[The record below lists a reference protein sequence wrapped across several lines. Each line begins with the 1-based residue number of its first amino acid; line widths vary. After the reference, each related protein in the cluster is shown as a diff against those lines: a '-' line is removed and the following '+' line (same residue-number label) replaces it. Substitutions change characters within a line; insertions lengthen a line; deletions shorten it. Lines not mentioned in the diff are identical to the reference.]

1 MAGKDARHRW
11 VIAGSF
17 AVQAAVIAV
26 VAISSARADSAG
38 SGAVFSPPP
47 PVAIPAPAAAPTGT
61 PPVPAAP
68 TPAVPLPPGEIG
80 VVVSATQPGGAVQA
94 GDIGFPAPEDP
105 PRLVITPGVPVAITV
120 DVTVQAGDSVRGLWL
135 GIAADQWTGTLH
147 VERRLLSVGQPLGP
161 GRYTFTLHWTMP
173 AGASAGSGKLLVL
186 DAQRPDGAD
195 EAPIAELAAG

>member
-17 AVQAAVIAV
+17 AAQAAVIAV
-26 VAISSARADSAG
+26 VAINSARADSAG
-38 SGAVFSPPP
+38 SSAEFGPAPPA
-47 PVAIPAPAAAPTGT
+47 AIPAPAAA

-68 TPAVPLPPGEIG
+68 TPAVPLPPGAMAG
-80 VVVSATQPGGAVQA
+80 VVSAARPGGAAQT

-105 PRLVITPGVPVAITV
+105 PRLVIKPGAPVAITV

-135 GIAADQWTGTLH
+135 GIAAEKWTGAPH
-147 VERRLLSVGQPLGP
+147 VERRLLRVGQPLGP

-173 AGASAGSGKLLVL
+173 AGTPAGSGALLVL
-186 DAQRPDGAD
+186 DAQRPSGAD